1 MIPPVNHSE
10 RTLNVRPMNTLT
22 EEDGMVFIIT
32 KTQIEPIMYVA
43 HLGYF
48 GHDSYF
54 DYLDRGIRGTY
65 RETLMGWMPVPF
77 VAADAEK
84 AFEANKNLNLKGQPN
99 LPVLEGDLIEHL
111 TIVQEKILGRDPTT
125 PARTIL
131 AELYRQLGDDVNGP
145 IMPASAPLTLKNVR
159 KEITYW
165 VQDKST
171 DSGAIE
177 AIYEVLTHYHPA
189 FPKDYVLAS

>member
-1 MIPPVNHSE
+1 MIPPVKRAE
-10 RTLNVRPMNTLT
+10 RTMNIRPMNTLT

-65 RETLMGWMPVPF
+65 RETLMGWMTVPY
-77 VAADAEK
+77 VAADAEI
-84 AFEANKNLNLKGQPN
+84 AFEINKRHGSKGQPI
-99 LPVLEGDLIEHL
+99 LQGDLIEHL
-111 TIVQEKILGRDPTT
+111 TVVQEKILGRDPTT

-171 DSGAIE
+171 DSGAID

-189 FPKDYVLAS
+189 FPNDYVLAS